1 MKHNKALLLSEMT
14 DPTHATN
21 MFNFSRKSP
30 EVKRYNELNQQF
42 LQHVQI
48 VRKQAMIAKKALKQ
62 KKLECM
68 VKLINDCR
76 PHGGPVTCASIDQ
89 LDQLTMQQLKSSTG
103 ADVIFQLA
111 QM

>member
-1 MKHNKALLLSEMT
+1 MT

-30 EVKRYNELNQQF
+30 KVKRYNELNQQF

-62 KKLECM
+62 KKLERM